1 MKRTNCVDVREF
13 MGWHCASCD
22 QLIRDVGAGWVEW
35 LASEDVCGNIV
46 LSGFRLV
53 HRTVTDTAASR
64 YGCRYDVR
72 QVFRDHG
79 SVVEGLTLERFVGPN
94 GLMVLLSF
102 LSAGELPKAEVI
114 ELAKRVQ
121 VPGYELTCNLLRKG
135 KISKALTP
143 FFGHD
148 CYLRSEIR
156 ELIIGAEISW

>member
-1 MKRTNCVDVREF
+1 MKSTNSVDLREF

-22 QLIRDVGAGWVEW
+22 QLISDADAGWVEW
-35 LASEDVCGNIV
+35 LASEDACGNTV
-46 LSGFRLV
+46 LSGLRLV
-53 HRTVTDTAASR
+53 HRTVSDIGASR

-79 SVVEGLTLERFVGPN
+79 SIVEGLTLETFLGAD

-102 LSAGELPKAEVI
+102 LAAGQPPKAEVI

-135 KISKALTP
+135 KISKALIP

-148 CYLRSEIR
+148 CYLQSEMQEI
-156 ELIIGAEISW
+156 LIGAEISW